1 MAHLHAR
8 QGGRDDR
15 PRGFGQHLAH
25 RHAGGDGDR
34 ERRDGGYEPRH
45 KADQGAAAG
54 QRNLPVYLR
63 VGHTPL
69 CGLRRCRT
77 DEQERPGVRPR
88 PLFPQRQGDPLD
100 FAYAGR
106 LSALCADGRRQTR
119 RTGRRGCRGC
129 GARAHV
135 RHCGDERPARDD
147 RARRRQQRG
156 GSRLEGRVHAH
167 LDREQHARIGTG
179 RLPHQGIRH
188 A

>member
-1 MAHLHAR
+1 MAHLLAR

-54 QRNLPVYLR
+54 QRDLPVHLR
-63 VGHTPL
+63 VGRAPL
-69 CGLRRCRT
+69 PDIRGCRT
-77 DEQERPGVRPR
+77 DGQERPGIRPR
-88 PLFPQRQGDPLD
+88 PLFPQRQGNPGHL
-100 FAYAGR
+100 AYARR
-106 LSALCADGRRQTR
+106 LSALCADGRRQAR
-119 RTGRRGCRGC
+119 CAGRCGSRGC
-129 GARAHV
+129 GARAYV
-135 RHCGDERPARDD
+135 RHSGDERPARDT
-147 RARRRQQRG
+147 RARRRQQRA